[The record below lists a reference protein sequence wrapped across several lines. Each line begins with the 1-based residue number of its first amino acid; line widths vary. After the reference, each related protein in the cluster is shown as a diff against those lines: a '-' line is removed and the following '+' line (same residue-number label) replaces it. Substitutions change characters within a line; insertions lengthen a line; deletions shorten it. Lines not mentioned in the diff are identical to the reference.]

1 MSVDYY
7 NHWPWVGT
15 TTDWNASM
23 LHYDGYGAPKGLQ
36 RHLEFARSV
45 GLPLAVSEWS
55 NNADF
60 GDSAVFMTGMFNFF
74 KTNAGTGP
82 GQILY
87 DVQFNVDA
95 EERRWILFPVTRQ
108 AAASAAYRDTW

>member
-1 MSVDYY
+1 M
-7 NHWPWVGT
+7 
-15 TTDWNASM
+15 
-23 LHYDGYGAPKGLQ
+23 Q
-36 RHLEFARSV
+36 RHQEFARSV

-55 NNADF
+55 NNVDH
-60 GDSAVFMTGMFNFF
+60 GDSAQFMRSMFDFF
-74 KTNAGTGP
+74 KANAGTGP

-108 AAASAAYRDTW
+108 PAAAASYRDTW